1 MSTECNATPIVFQGH
16 GRREVTASFDG
27 GRLSSDG
34 GALLLREA
42 DNVFGVT
49 GRLAGCFSDHRDP
62 GRREHELDCLVAQR
76 VMAIA
81 LGYED
86 LNDHDQLRDDSV
98 LALAVGR
105 GDITGA
111 DRVRDRDRG
120 HPLASSSTLNRLELG
135 VPDKAAGDRCKRI
148 SADPAEIDRLMVALF
163 LEAHGTAPGEI
174 VLDLD
179 ATDDPLHGA
188 QEGRHFHAYYDCHC
202 YLPLYVTCGEHVLCC
217 RLRPSNVDA
226 SEGALDELVR
236 IVAQIREAWPDVRI
250 LARGIRASAARR
262 SWPGARTAGW
272 TTCSASPATR
282 GSSGGS
288 RARCG
293 ARGAAA

>member
-1 MSTECNATPIVFQGH
+1 MSTECNGTPIVFQVH

-62 GRREHELDCLVAQR
+62 ERSEHELDCLVAQR

-111 DRVRDRDRG
+111 DRVRERDRG
-120 HPLASSSTLNRLELG
+120 HPLASSS
-135 VPDKAAGDRCKRI
+135 
-148 SADPAEIDRLMVALF
+148 
-163 LEAHGTAPGEI
+163 
-174 VLDLD
+174 
-179 ATDDPLHGA
+179 
-188 QEGRHFHAYYDCHC
+188 
-202 YLPLYVTCGEHVLCC
+202 
-217 RLRPSNVDA
+217 
-226 SEGALDELVR
+226 
-236 IVAQIREAWPDVRI
+236 
-250 LARGIRASAARR
+250 
-262 SWPGARTAGW
+262 
-272 TTCSASPATR
+272 SASRTGRRATATR
-282 GSSGGS
+282 GSPPTRRRSTVCWSRCSWRRTARRPRRSSSISTRRPAARRPGRAPLPRVLRLSLLPAALCHLRRTCAVLPPAAVEHRRVGG
-288 RARCG
+288 RA
-293 ARGAAA
+293 